1 MEADST
7 DPDQVGFQ
15 QWRVAFYIAGEDGAC
30 LNFLNLLDDFLSWKL
45 KQMAKEVEIH
55 LYPYLGVD
63 ELTEEKIQEELSLT
77 YIVHEPASDLPLKW
91 NHAAPV
97 MGKRVV
103 TVTLRCASEDTLRLI
118 WSGNTWAF
126 RDAMDE
132 AGVKGAV

>member
-1 MEADST
+1 
-7 DPDQVGFQ
+7 
-15 QWRVAFYIAGEDGAC
+15 
-30 LNFLNLLDDFLSWKL
+30 
-45 KQMAKEVEIH
+45 MAKEVEIH
-55 LYPYLGVD
+55 LYAHLSVD

-77 YIVHEPASDLPLKW
+77 YIVHEPASELPLKW
-91 NHAAPV
+91 NHAQPV

-103 TVTLRCASEDTLRLI
+103 TITLRCASEDTLRLI

>member
-1 MEADST
+1 
-7 DPDQVGFQ
+7 
-15 QWRVAFYIAGEDGAC
+15 
-30 LNFLNLLDDFLSWKL
+30 
-45 KQMAKEVEIH
+45 MAKEVEIH

-103 TVTLRCASEDTLRLI
+103 TVTLRCSSEDTLRMI